1 VPAEVWRTLRNPGA
15 TEARALVLTAGDQ
28 RKRIEWDAGVV
39 ESAARQDLAIDAN
52 GYVAPKRFVERA
64 QR

>member
-1 VPAEVWRTLRNPGA
+1 
-15 TEARALVLTAGDQ
+15 
-28 RKRIEWDAGVV
+28 VV